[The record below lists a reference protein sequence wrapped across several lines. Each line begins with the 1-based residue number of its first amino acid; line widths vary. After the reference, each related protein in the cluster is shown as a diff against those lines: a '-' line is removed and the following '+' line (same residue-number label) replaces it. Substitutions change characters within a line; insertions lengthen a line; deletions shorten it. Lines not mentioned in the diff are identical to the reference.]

1 MNATWDKIRNL
12 FTRLARGPQSAPG
25 TRGLKRAQSPAPQ
38 LDASELK
45 TLGISWLIV
54 GLGNPGPEYAATR
67 HNVGYMAQ
75 DDVLARQGDLLEQVS
90 GIPATA
96 CVLKLGNERALA
108 VRSATFMN
116 LSGTAIAPLAEL
128 LDIPAE
134 RIVVLHDELDLPPN
148 KIRLKKG
155 GNENGHNGLKS
166 LSECLGTRDYLRVRI
181 GIGRPPK
188 GSSIPDYVLGPVAAG
203 EGFDEA
209 IATAAEAAELIVTE
223 GLEIAQNRIH
233 SRH

>member
-12 FTRLARGPQSAPG
+12 FSRLARGPQSAEG
-25 TRGLKRAQSPAPQ
+25 AQGSRRAQSPAPQ

-45 TLGISWLIV
+45 SLGISWLIV
-54 GLGNPGPEYAATR
+54 GLGNPGAQYAATR

-96 CVLKLGNERALA
+96 CVLKLGSQRALA

-128 LDIPAE
+128 LDVPAE

-188 GSSIPDYVLGPVAAG
+188 GSSIPDYVLEPVAAG